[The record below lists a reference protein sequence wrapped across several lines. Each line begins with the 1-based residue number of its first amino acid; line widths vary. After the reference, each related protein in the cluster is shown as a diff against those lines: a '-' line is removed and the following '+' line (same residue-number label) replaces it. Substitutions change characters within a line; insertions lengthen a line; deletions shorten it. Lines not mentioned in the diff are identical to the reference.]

1 MCLPF
6 TTRYTT
12 FMNQTWWIHTAGCTR
27 GWRCVNRL
35 TTSWMNYVN
44 SPAKRRLSGPAKTFM
59 TSLCHC
65 KAAVWRVDD
74 VTCLI
79 EWIFKR
85 FVHPVVQLDVQ
96 PVTHNWLYESLHD
109 TASVQPVVQTCTT
122 RCTVQHTLMNYVR
135 PSYVWS
141 TSSTVDEFCWQHD
154 WLAVAKFSKFR
165 VGAKYQREVP

>member
-1 MCLPF
+1 MELESYGRPMCLPF

-35 TTSWMNYVN
+35 TTSWTNYAN

-109 TASVQPVVQTCTT
+109 TASCTNLYNSLYCVAHFNELCATIIRVIHKLDRWRILLTT
-122 RCTVQHTLMNYVR
+122 RLTCCGKI
-135 PSYVWS
+135 
-141 TSSTVDEFCWQHD
+141 F
-154 WLAVAKFSKFR
+154 
-165 VGAKYQREVP
+165 